1 MQSNKLKA
9 NGIFLDLDGTLV
21 DSKTAYLEAT
31 KIGFQAIGKEMP
43 SAQIMLEIPR
53 RLEQHQSINDLT
65 YGCAEQFMPIYI
77 KAFHSATEKHAKLLP
92 NVVLTLECLAE
103 KAKLALITMRHVPN
117 QVIQKELDY
126 LGISQYFHLVVTGLD
141 TSKPKP
147 SPEALIRCVE
157 TLDLKMCDCIIAG
170 DSVSDMR
177 AGKAAGSCTV
187 ALLSGLFGSEELAKE
202 QPDLILPDITALPDN
217 IE

>member
-1 MQSNKLKA
+1 MQPNKFKA

-21 DSKTAYLEAT
+21 DSTAAYIEAA
-31 KIGFQAIGKEMP
+31 KISFQAIGKKVP
-43 SAQIMLEIPR
+43 PVQIIMEIPR
-53 RLEQHQSINDLT
+53 RIEQRQSINDLT
-65 YGCAEQFMPIYI
+65 DGCAEQFMPLYI
-77 KAFHSATEKHAKLLP
+77 KAFHSATERHAKLLP
-92 NVVLTLECLAE
+92 NVTLTLECLAK

-126 LGISQYFHLVVTGLD
+126 LGISQYFNLVVTALD

-177 AGKAAGSCTV
+177 AGKAAGSRTV
-187 ALLSGLFGSEELAKE
+187 ALLSGLYGSEELAKE
-202 QPDLILPDITALPDN
+202 QPDLMLPDITALPKH